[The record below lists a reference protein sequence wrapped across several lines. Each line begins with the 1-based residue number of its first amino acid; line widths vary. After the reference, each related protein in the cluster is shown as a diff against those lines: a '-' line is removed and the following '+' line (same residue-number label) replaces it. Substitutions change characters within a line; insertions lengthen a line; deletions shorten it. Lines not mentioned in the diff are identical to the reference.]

1 MFALFFIIAFVTGL
15 QNPMGVIIKSQFA
28 ASNLQSQLGNLANFI
43 AYAFMGIP
51 AGMMLQRMGY
61 KKTALTAIAVG
72 FAGVCVMW
80 FAGRAGSYGIYLA
93 GAFVSGFSMCMLNT
107 VVNPMLKSLGSNEKR
122 GNQLI
127 QFGTTFNS
135 LGATLTPILVGYLM
149 GNEASARSIASANP
163 ALYTAMGIFVLAFAV
178 IAFTRIPEPYG
189 TAAGGRGSGR
199 FYTPLRFRH
208 FSLGVAAIFLYVG
221 IEVGIP
227 NIANLYMTDALAM
240 DSSAAGTIVGTYW
253 LLMLAGRLTGGAIG
267 GRVSGRAMLTFASA
281 LGLLFIGLFIAL
293 QGVAATVP
301 LPVFRSDL
309 SFGAE
314 PRPHQ
319 PALPDT
325 LRTGDIRHVGRHLQP
340 RHIGARRIYGGGLR
354 HLHDD
359 GLRRGHHACTP
370 GMDSRPKFLSDKLCA
385 RCGRFRLPAVL
396 CAARQPDGARH
407 ARRDTGQIKRM
418 RHRPARNAGTSV
430 SPTSPARQACTAPSV
445 TGRRQLLC
453 ERARKQDVRI
463 YGGKRQNSPKQ
474 KWCCGGKQVS
484 PPAALRFRV
493 LIGELVHL
501 IVVEIIETEDEVV
514 ILFPPR
520 FQQLRRSIRRSMVE
534 AFLRRLDILFQFC
547 PCTHNTR
554 FSQRRRKKDTNLP
567 VLLRMSDGQLPERC
581 LRKAGHRPA
590 RRSRACLPPQ
600 KAACRQLR
608 EQGAAQ
614 SSASSSIRALR

>member
-1 MFALFFIIAFVTGL
+1 
-15 QNPMGVIIKSQFA
+15 
-28 ASNLQSQLGNLANFI
+28 
-43 AYAFMGIP
+43 
-51 AGMMLQRMGY
+51 
-61 KKTALTAIAVG
+61 
-72 FAGVCVMW
+72 
-80 FAGRAGSYGIYLA
+80 
-93 GAFVSGFSMCMLNT
+93 
-107 VVNPMLKSLGSNEKR
+107 
-122 GNQLI
+122 
-127 QFGTTFNS
+127 
-135 LGATLTPILVGYLM
+135 
-149 GNEASARSIASANP
+149 
-163 ALYTAMGIFVLAFAV
+163 
-178 IAFTRIPEPYG
+178 
-189 TAAGGRGSGR
+189 
-199 FYTPLRFRH
+199 
-208 FSLGVAAIFLYVG
+208 
-221 IEVGIP
+221 
-227 NIANLYMTDALAM
+227 
-240 DSSAAGTIVGTYW
+240 
-253 LLMLAGRLTGGAIG
+253 
-267 GRVSGRAMLTFASA
+267 
-281 LGLLFIGLFIAL
+281 
-293 QGVAATVP
+293 
-301 LPVFRSDL
+301 
-309 SFGAE
+309 
-314 PRPHQ
+314 
-319 PALPDT
+319 
-325 LRTGDIRHVGRHLQP
+325 
-340 RHIGARRIYGGGLR
+340 
-354 HLHDD
+354 
-359 GLRRGHHACTP
+359 
-370 GMDSRPKFLSDKLCA
+370 MDSRPKFLSDKLCA

-463 YGGKRQNSPKQ
+463 YGGKRQNSPK
-474 KWCCGGKQVS
+474 
-484 PPAALRFRV
+484 
-493 LIGELVHL
+493 
-501 IVVEIIETEDEVV
+501 DEVV